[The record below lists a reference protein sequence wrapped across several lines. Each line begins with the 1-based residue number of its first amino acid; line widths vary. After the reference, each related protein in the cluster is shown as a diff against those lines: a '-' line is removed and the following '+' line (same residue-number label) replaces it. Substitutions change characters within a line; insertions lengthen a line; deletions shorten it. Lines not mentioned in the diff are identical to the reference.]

1 MEIILKLKV
10 NLLLLIFVLSI
21 FLPNFS
27 TGCSNK
33 HEDIKSKTTVS
44 SYEATKNTQNHKET
58 HVELTN
64 ISTSK
69 TIKPDK
75 ITTVNSVTTAKTSK
89 TFSEQGSSASTDS
102 VRISQSTNSHDS
114 TRNLVGENYTT
125 ATRKSEASAGS
136 ITPASEGST
145 IKNDSIRVKYNINS
159 GNYNSEL

>member
-1 MEIILKLKV
+1 MESILKLKV
-10 NLLLLIFVLSI
+10 NLLLFIFVLSI

-33 HEDIKSKTTVS
+33 NEEIKSKTTVS

-58 HVELTN
+58 HVELSN

-102 VRISQSTNSHDS
+102 VRLSQSKSSHDS
-114 TRNLVGENYTT
+114 TRNLAGKNSTT
-125 ATRKSEASAGS
+125 TPRRKSEAF
-136 ITPASEGST
+136 
-145 IKNDSIRVKYNINS
+145 
-159 GNYNSEL
+159 